1 MMVTCRVPRR
11 GWAYGPQCKL
21 IYRREHVRLPSR
33 RVTSDCEQMPGNSGS
48 GRPRGHFCVE
58 RAEGK
63 IDMSY

>member
-1 MMVTCRVPRR
+1 M
-11 GWAYGPQCKL
+11 YGPQCKL

-33 RVTSDCEQMPGNSGS
+33 RVTSDCVQMAGNSGS

-63 IDMSY
+63 IDMLY